1 MKEMHEGEE
10 RGGIIMVCSIARA
23 TLSMW
28 KCACFRTGIGL
39 RRDFISSCFRN
50 SVGEAYRLRYT
61 YFSDLVARTIKA
73 TSAQENEWVRG

>member
-23 TLSMW
+23 TLISKPSHLHVEVCM
-28 KCACFRTGIGL
+28 FQRTGIGL

-50 SVGEAYRLRYT
+50 SAGRPIGHGTLIFLT
-61 YFSDLVARTIKA
+61 
-73 TSAQENEWVRG
+73 